1 MFVDYLTES
10 QQRVLLHYAHE
21 VMLADGIMEA
31 DEKAHMEVLR
41 KQVRAGIEAE
51 HVPIDDLSKLFD
63 RRASRIALFLELTGI
78 GYANEK
84 FDPHQSA
91 VLRNVAYALSLTDDD
106 VQAVNSWVKRQFLL
120 VKDAHSL
127 MVEG

>member
-10 QQRVLLHYAHE
+10 RQPVLLHYAHD

-31 DEKAHMEVLR
+31 DEKARMEVLR
-41 KQVRAGIEAE
+41 KQVRAGIE
-51 HVPIDDLSKLFD
+51 VKYVRIDDLPKLFD

-84 FDPHQSA
+84 FDTYQSA
-91 VLRNVAYALSLTDDD
+91 VLRNVAYALSLTADD
-106 VQAVNSWVKRQFLL
+106 VQAFNSWIKRQFLL
-120 VKDAHSL
+120 VKDAHRL